1 MRWIDLLFLA
11 IIITAVILYYMLKQG
26 VEKPKPL
33 RRKDVSALRYLEEKG
48 YVHCKDPHSSTVHM
62 SIDEKGHKFNVGA
75 NFAVKKDGRKYLVFL
90 RSSEDSERLNSPVLR
105 NRLLL
110 LFCMYNPGGILFVN
124 PETDKIQEVTFRF
137 RRQNPF
143 YRGTI
148 FFLVIIILILLF
160 ILFNMGGLL

>member
-11 IIITAVILYYMLKQG
+11 IIITAVILYQMLKQG

-48 YVHCKDPHSSTVHM
+48 YARCSGPYSSTVHM
-62 SIDEKGHKFNVGA
+62 RTNDKGHSFRVGA
-75 NFAVKKDGRKYLVFL
+75 DFAVKKDGRRYLVFL

-110 LFCMYNPGGILFVN
+110 LHSMYNPSGILFVN
-124 PETDKIQEVTFRF
+124 PDADKIQKVSFNFRP
-137 RRQNPF
+137 RNPLYGGVVF
-143 YRGTI
+143 SLI
-148 FFLVIIILILLF
+148 MIILILLF
-160 ILFNMGGLL
+160 LLLTVGGFL